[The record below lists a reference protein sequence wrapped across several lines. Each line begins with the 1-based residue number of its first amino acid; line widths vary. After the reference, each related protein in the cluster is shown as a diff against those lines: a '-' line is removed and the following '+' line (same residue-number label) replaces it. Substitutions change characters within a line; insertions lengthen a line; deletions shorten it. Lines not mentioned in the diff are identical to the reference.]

1 MIKSHARGQSQEE
14 ELANA
19 LSHGFGFV
27 AALLLVPYMV
37 QAAFHHGD
45 LLTVAGAIIFG
56 FTLILLYAAS
66 TIYHAVP
73 ALHAGAKFFFKKID
87 HMAVYLLIAG
97 TYSPL
102 TLDVLRGP
110 FGWALFGLIWLLA
123 ILGTVL
129 YYRGRL
135 KKKAYSCA
143 YYLLMGWL
151 VIVALVPLWSRLSFA
166 SLLALFGGGVCYSV
180 GVYFYASYC
189 RPYAHFIWH
198 LFVLAGTALHVSAV
212 FGIYV
217 G

>member
-1 MIKSHARGQSQEE
+1 MTKSQVRGQSHEE

-27 AALLLVPYMV
+27 AALFLVPYMI
-37 QAAFHHGD
+37 QMASHYGD
-45 LLTVAGAIIFG
+45 VLTVAGAIIFG

-66 TIYHAVP
+66 TLYHAVP
-73 ALHAGAKFFFKKID
+73 ALNEGAKFFFKKID

-97 TYSPL
+97 TYTPL

-110 FGWALFGLIWLLA
+110 LGWGLFALIWLLA
-123 ILGTVL
+123 IVGTVL
-129 YYRGRL
+129 YYHGRL

-151 VIVALVPLWSRLSFA
+151 VIFALVPLWSRLSLA
-166 SLLALFGGGVCYSV
+166 SLLALFAGGVCYSV
-180 GVYFYASYC
+180 GVYFYASY
-189 RPYAHFIWH
+189 RHKYAHFIWH
-198 LFVLAGTALHVSAV
+198 LFVLAGTASHVGAV
-212 FGIYV
+212 IGIYA